1 MIKRSW
7 VLTLGGIVLLLIGAL
22 LLWPTSDP
30 LANVQTVALQLPGQ
44 QSQPAAEKTG
54 SEQPPLARGLKV
66 ALGERHIRIITDPEA
81 ADALISVEFD
91 QADIHLDQNGI
102 QATARC
108 IITKKNGQ
116 RGVLLLTLT
125 VDQQGIHARLVQ
137 PKSWQFWR

>member
-1 MIKRSW
+1 MTKRSW
-7 VLTLGGIVLLLIGAL
+7 VLTLGAIALLAIGTL

-44 QSQPAAEKTG
+44 QGQPATATG
-54 SEQPPLARGLKV
+54 SKQPPLARGLEV

-81 ADALISVEFD
+81 ADALISIEFD
-91 QADIHLDQNGI
+91 QANIRLDKNGI

>member
-1 MIKRSW
+1 MTKRRW
-7 VLTLGGIVLLLIGAL
+7 GLTLGGIVLLVIGAL

-44 QSQPAAEKTG
+44 QSQPATATG

-66 ALGERHIRIITDPEA
+66 ALGERHIRIITDPQA
-81 ADALISVEFD
+81 ADALISIEFD
-91 QADIHLDQNGI
+91 QADIRLDQNGI